1 MSNTGAKSALRHRL
15 AAGETVFGPFLKIPA
30 AAPIEIAG
38 YAGFDFCIIDLEH
51 SPFSFERAEEMVRA
65 AQVAGVAPVVRTFDG
80 RPSTLVRALDTG
92 CEGVVVPHVQ
102 TQAEAEAAVRGARF
116 HPLGERGMDPHAR
129 AARFRAISKEV
140 YFAGADHRTLVGVQV
155 EGIEGAGNLAQ
166 IVAVAGIDLIFIGPY
181 DLSQSLGV
189 PGQIDASVVWEKVE
203 EIVAAARGAD
213 KAVGI
218 YADDVAEARRWRD
231 LGIQFVAVSV
241 DVSIFLRACKA
252 MVTSLHG

>member
-1 MSNTGAKSALRHRL
+1 MTEMTDGKTLRHRL

-51 SPFSFERAEEMVRA
+51 SPFTFERAEEMVRA
-65 AQVAGVAPVVRTFDG
+65 AQVADVAAVVRTFDG

-92 CEGVVVPHVQ
+92 CAGVVVPHVG
-102 TQAEAEAAVRGARF
+102 TRAEAEAVVRGARF

-129 AARFRAISKEV
+129 AARFRAIPKEV
-140 YFAGADHRTLVGVQV
+140 YLAEADRRTLVGAQV
-155 EGIEGAGNLAQ
+155 EGMEGVRNLGD
-166 IVAVAGIDLIFIGPY
+166 IVAVEGVDLIFIGPY

-189 PGQIDASVVWEKVE
+189 PGQIDAPVVREKVGQ
-203 EIVAAARGAD
+203 IVSAARSRG

-218 YADDVAEARRWRD
+218 YADDVQAARRWRD

-241 DVSIFLRACKA
+241 DVNIFLRACKS
-252 MVTSLHG
+252 MVESLHG

>member
-1 MSNTGAKSALRHRL
+1 MTRQRTLRHRL

-65 AQVAGVAPVVRTFDG
+65 GQVAGVAPVIRPFDG

-92 CEGVVVPHVQ
+92 CAGVVVPHVQ
-102 TQAEAEAAVRGARF
+102 TQAEAEAVVRGARF

-129 AARFRAISKEV
+129 AARFRAIPQEI
-140 YFAGADHRTLVGVQV
+140 YFAQADRRTLVGVQV
-155 EGIEGAGNLAQ
+155 EGMQGVGNLAD
-166 IVAVAGIDLIFIGPY
+166 IVAVAGIDLVFIGPY

-189 PGQIDASVVWEKVE
+189 PGQIDAPVVREKVQQ
-203 EIVAAARGAD
+203 IVVAARRAD

-218 YADDVAEARRWRD
+218 YADDVAGARRWRD

-241 DVSIFLRACKA
+241 DVYLLMRACEQ
-252 MVTSLHG
+252 MVEALHA